1 MDDDSESSAR
11 PSTTRRVETVM
22 SWTVDEPA
30 ARRGRWRL
38 PVVVAALIAVVL
50 AFWGAPR
57 LWAMFDDGMRGPYGR
72 FPQPVAA
79 QPPVRSAQRVA
90 SVPRFSVI
98 YGGLAIMSARDGVRA
113 VDIVTGRVF
122 WRYAKGVLWPKG
134 VDRST
139 GDVFVESTSG
149 ELVKINIRSG
159 KIRWSRTVPDIG
171 NEYSVVPDADA
182 ATMALIGSDGMAGIS
197 RATGKVRWTKKWP
210 GTCPYEDI
218 FAHVAVLPGTLAVA
232 CNDYD
237 ARDKTVAGFDPAT
250 GATRWALRVSQ
261 LSAGASRPGDMVEAV
276 GVVSGRLAVAAGD
289 TTDLLDPATGRIV
302 AKRRWKDQTAVA
314 LNGELQVSLCEDKKA
329 NAICGFDPATGAEL
343 WRSPMSGRI
352 PQVGEGIAVADGR
365 VYAASEVSR
374 NDTVVRELL
383 VFDGR
388 NGKILGRI
396 PITGEADYIYGPVTD
411 GIIAIGDAT
420 ADLYAD
426 RPDIRS
432 TRRLPS

>member
-1 MDDDSESSAR
+1 
-11 PSTTRRVETVM
+11 
-22 SWTVDEPA
+22 
-30 ARRGRWRL
+30 
-38 PVVVAALIAVVL
+38 
-50 AFWGAPR
+50 
-57 LWAMFDDGMRGPYGR
+57 
-72 FPQPVAA
+72 
-79 QPPVRSAQRVA
+79 
-90 SVPRFSVI
+90 
-98 YGGLAIMSARDGVRA
+98 MSARDGVRA

-149 ELVKINIRSG
+149 ELVKMNIRSG

-171 NEYSVVPDADA
+171 NEYSIVPDADA
-182 ATMALIGSDGMAGIS
+182 ATTALIGSDGMAGIS

-210 GTCPYEDI
+210 GTCLYDSNAAP
-218 FAHVAVLPGTLAVA
+218 VAVAPGTLAVG
-232 CNDYD
+232 CND
-237 ARDKTVAGFDPAT
+237 ARDHAAVGFDPAT

-261 LSAGASRPGDMVEAV
+261 LVAGASRPGDAVEAV

-329 NAICGFDPATGAEL
+329 DAVCGFDPATGAEL

-352 PQVGEGIAVADGR
+352 PEVGEGIAVADGR
-365 VYAASEVSR
+365 VYVASEVSR
-374 NDTVVRELL
+374 NDTVVREPV

-388 NGKILGRI
+388 NGKVLGRI
-396 PITGEADYIYGPVTD
+396 PIAGEADYIYGPVTD
-411 GIIAIGDAT
+411 GIIAIGDTT